1 MTKFHDVRP
10 LRTAEDYEAA
20 RKAIRPYF
28 DKEPEA
34 GSPEADHFD
43 LLAMVI
49 ERYEDEHFPI
59 PDADPVSAVQ
69 VVMAANG
76 YSRADLAGI
85 IGGASRASEFINR
98 RRDLTIQQIR
108 RLRAEWKIP
117 ADALIGS

>member
-1 MTKFHDVRP
+1 MIKTYNVRP

-28 DKEPEA
+28 DNEPEA
-34 GSPEADHFD
+34 GTPEADHFD

-59 PDADPVSAVQ
+59 PTADPVSAVQ

-76 YSRADLAGI
+76 YSRADLASI
-85 IGGASRASEFINR
+85 VGGPSRASEFINR
-98 RRDLTIQQIR
+98 RRHLTIPQIK

-117 ADALIGS
+117 ADALIGA